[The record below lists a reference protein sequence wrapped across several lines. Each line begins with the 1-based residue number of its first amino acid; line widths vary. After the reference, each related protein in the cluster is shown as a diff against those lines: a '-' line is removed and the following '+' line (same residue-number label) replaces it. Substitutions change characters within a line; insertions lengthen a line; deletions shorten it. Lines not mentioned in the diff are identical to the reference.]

1 MPKLVVDAS
10 VVIKW
15 FVPEPLSPEARR
27 ILDDYRAG
35 TLDLVAPDLLNAEV
49 GNIVWKKQTYQG
61 LGSDDAMAVIGGLRN
76 LVIAFTPTAD
86 LLADAYNL
94 AITHQRTVYDSLYL
108 ALSIREACQFVTADE
123 RLANAVSSM
132 VPTVVWLRNWR

>member
-15 FVPEPLSPEARR
+15 FVTEPLSLEARR

-35 TLDLVAPDLLNAEV
+35 AIDLVAPDLLNAEV

-61 LGSDDAMAVIGGLRN
+61 LGPDDAKAVIDAFRS
-76 LVIAFTPTAD
+76 LVIAFTPTVD
-86 LLADAYNL
+86 LLTDAYSL
-94 AITHQRTVYDSLYL
+94 AITHQRTIYDSLYL
-108 ALSIREACQFVTADE
+108 ALSVREACQFVTADE
-123 RLANAVSSM
+123 KLVNAVGAAI
-132 VPTVVWLRNWR
+132 PTVVWLGR

>member
-15 FVPEPLSPEARR
+15 FVTEPLSLEARR

-35 TLDLVAPDLLNAEV
+35 AIDLVAPDLLNAEV

-61 LGSDDAMAVIGGLRN
+61 LGPDDAKAVIDAFRS
-76 LVIAFTPTAD
+76 LVIAFTPTVD
-86 LLADAYNL
+86 LLTDAYSL
-94 AITHQRTVYDSLYL
+94 AITHQRTIYD
-108 ALSIREACQFVTADE
+108 
-123 RLANAVSSM
+123 
-132 VPTVVWLRNWR
+132 

>member
-15 FVPEPLSPEARR
+15 FVPEPLSLEARR
-27 ILDDYRAG
+27 ILNDYRAG
-35 TLDLVAPDLLNAEV
+35 ALDLVAPDLVNAEV

-61 LGSDDAMAVIGGLRN
+61 LGANDAKAVIDGFRS

-123 RLANAVSSM
+123 RLVNAVTSVIPM
-132 VPTVVWLRNWR
+132 VVWLRNWR

>member
-1 MPKLVVDAS
+1 MTKLVVDAS

-15 FVPEPLSPEARR
+15 FVPEPLSLEDRR
-27 ILDDYRAG
+27 ILDGYRAG
-35 TLDLVAPDLLNAEV
+35 AFDLVAPDLLNAEL
-49 GNIVWKKQTYQG
+49 GNIVWKKETYQG
-61 LGSDDAMAVIGGLRN
+61 LGGGDARAVIDGFRN

-108 ALSIREACQFVTADE
+108 ALSIREQCQFVTADE
-123 RLANAVSSM
+123 RLVNAVSSAL
-132 VPTVVWLRNWR
+132 PTVLWLGNWP